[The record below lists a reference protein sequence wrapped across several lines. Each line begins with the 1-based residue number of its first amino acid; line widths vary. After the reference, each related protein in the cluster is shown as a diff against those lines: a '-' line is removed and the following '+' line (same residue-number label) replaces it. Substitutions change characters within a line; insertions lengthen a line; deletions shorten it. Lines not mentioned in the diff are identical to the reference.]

1 MNIIINKK
9 QKKEIAKLKKL
20 IKDHQEVQDR
30 SFKDIVVEMKLTEIQ
45 ENILWDYVFNDFDD
59 KRLEFK

>member
-1 MNIIINKK
+1 MNIVINKK

-20 IKDHQEVQDR
+20 IKDHQEVQD
-30 SFKDIVVEMKLTEIQ
+30 STFKDIVVEMKLTEIQ

>member
-1 MNIIINKK
+1 MNVVINKK
-9 QKKEIAKLKKL
+9 HKKEITKLKKL
-20 IKDHQEVQDR
+20 INDHQEIQDR
-30 SFKDIVVEMKLTEIQ
+30 AFKDIVVEMKLTEIQ

>member
-1 MNIIINKK
+1 MNVVINKE
-9 QKKEIAKLKKL
+9 QKKEIAELKKL

-30 SFKDIVVEMKLTEIQ
+30 AFLDIVVKMKLTEIQ

>member
-1 MNIIINKK
+1 MNIVINKK
-9 QKKEIAKLKKL
+9 QKKKIVKLKKL

-30 SFKDIVVEMKLTEIQ
+30 TFKDIVVEMKLTEIQ

>member
-1 MNIIINKK
+1 MNIVINKK

-30 SFKDIVVEMKLTEIQ
+30 TFKNIVVEMKLPENQ

>member
-1 MNIIINKK
+1 MNIVINKK

>member
-30 SFKDIVVEMKLTEIQ
+30 TFKNIVVEMKLPENQ

>member
-1 MNIIINKK
+1 MNIVINKK
-9 QKKEIAKLKKL
+9 QKKEIVKLKKL

-30 SFKDIVVEMKLTEIQ
+30 TFKDIVVEMKLTEIQ